1 MPHPLFRR
9 GDFDI
14 MCGNERNMFMVVKR
28 IGLVGARTCL
38 AAAFAIGCAKTLVA
52 AENTGAK
59 DELAALKAL
68 VERPG
73 FFATP
78 KAERKVLLVAQA
90 WGYRH
95 EEAMSWGS
103 KALALVGEK
112 GAFKLTRCD
121 DAKVLADAAYL
132 AQFDAIVLNNTTSLS
147 EKRFP
152 GMSKALTDYVKS
164 GKGICFIHSALD
176 AFYDSTEV
184 QEMAGGLFFGHPWH
198 AGSDC
203 LYVNEKPEHP
213 LNAAF
218 GGKEKFRS
226 SDEIYMQKTPPYDR
240 SKCTVLVS
248 LDRDDKKN
256 KQYEDA
262 WRNHPNPVVQK
273 FKLRED
279 RDYAVSWIRDYGAGR
294 IFYTSFGHDKRAFLD
309 PARFGHIVAGLQHC
323 LGDL

>member
-1 MPHPLFRR
+1 MT
-9 GDFDI
+9 
-14 MCGNERNMFMVVKR
+14 MKR
-28 IGLVGARTCL
+28 IGLAGVKTCIAAAIGVVCAGAL
-38 AAAFAIGCAKTLVA
+38 AAADKSA
-52 AENTGAK
+52 AK
-59 DELAALKAL
+59 DELAALKDL
-68 VERPG
+68 VGPPD

-78 KAERKVLLVAQA
+78 KAERSVLLVAQA

-95 EEAMSWGS
+95 EEAMAWGS

-121 DAKVLADAAYL
+121 DAKVLTDAAYL
-132 AQFDAIVLNNTTSLS
+132 AKFDAIVLNNTTTLS

-152 GMSKALTDYVKS
+152 GMSKALTDFVRS

-176 AFYDSTEV
+176 AFYDSPEV
-184 QEMAGGLFFGHPWH
+184 QEMAGGLFFGHPWY
-198 AGSDC
+198 AASDC
-203 LYVNEKPEHP
+203 LYVNERPDHP

-226 SDEIYMQKTPPYDR
+226 SDEIYMQKSPPYDR

-248 LDRDDKKN
+248 LDRDDTKN
-256 KQYEDA
+256 RQYEEA

-279 RDYAVSWIRDYGAGR
+279 RDYAVSWIRTYGAGR
-294 IFYTSFGHDKRAFLD
+294 VFYTSFGHDKRAFLD
-309 PARFGHIVAGLQHC
+309 PARFGHVVAGLQYC